1 MKEVQLFSFKLN
13 DDFVTKYVD
22 KEVPWGFPDA
32 GGNSVG
38 EITFMRSY
46 SRKKEDGTKES
57 WVDVCRRVIEGMYS
71 IQKDHVKGN
80 RLPWSGQQAQAS
92 AQEAFDRLFHLKWC
106 PPGRGLW
113 MMGTPFVMEQK
124 NSAALQNCA
133 FISTKEMTKNDPS
146 YPFRFLMEASMLGVG
161 VGFDSKAASKDFVV
175 YQPSISNKR
184 TVVIEDS
191 REGWVNSVGALI
203 DSFLKPDQPLVV
215 FDYSLIRGAGEPIKG
230 FGGVS
235 SGPRPLMVLHTKLSK
250 VLSESVGSKLDS
262 RLLADIGNLIGVCVV
277 SGNVRR
283 SAELYLGEPD
293 DQVFINLKNS
303 AIYPER
309 NYWSPTANP
318 DDYGWGWMSNN
329 SLYMKVGSDYSPYI
343 DAIKLNG
350 EPGFVWMD
358 ITRAYGRLVDAP
370 DNKDWRVEG
379 FNPCVTG
386 DTWVMT
392 AEGPKQVAELVGTPF
407 EALVDGKPFS
417 SLSNGFWLTGKNR
430 DVFDIITDD
439 GHSVRVTSN
448 HRMLTQRG
456 WVEAGELTS
465 EDVLYLHTH
474 KDSYWSGRGG
484 FVEGYLLGHLWGDG
498 TLNKES
504 AVLSLW
510 GADKSLACKIEEMAE
525 LVLDIRSDGGR
536 FRSVSGRDE
545 VRLKSVD
552 LARLAMS
559 WGMERGH
566 KKITDEMEK
575 GDWEFYRGFLQA
587 AFDCDGH
594 VEGSPQKGVSIRL
607 SQSDYEQ
614 LQRVQRMLGRMGI
627 HSKIRKMHDAGDR
640 DLPGGVYSC
649 KESFRL
655 ILSGSNAA
663 LYMGLVGFQSLDKT
677 SKWNELT
684 ADMSRGFYDKPA
696 TTKFVSL
703 VPAGVADVYDVTVAD
718 VHRFDANGFVAHNC
732 VEQPLESGECCTL
745 VETFINR
752 HTSLDDYL
760 RTLKFAYLYGKTVT
774 LLPTHWPQTNAIM
787 QRNRRIGTSV
797 SGVAEFADTRGV
809 STLVNWFN
817 KGYDEVSKWDRTYS
831 EWLCVRESIRKTT
844 GKPSGSVSL
853 VAGATPGFHWG
864 PGGQFCLRSIRFAKT
879 DPMVALFVD
888 AGYLVED
895 AVTDSHTSVV
905 YFPVKGS
912 ATRADSE
919 VSIFEKTHLASI
931 GQRYWSDNSIS
942 VTVSFDP
949 ETEGDDIA
957 RVLNMYEGQLKSI
970 SFLPRDPNSYP
981 QMPYTQITEEEYNSY
996 VGKLEK
1002 IDFSSIYKNG
1012 VDALGEKFCSNDVCE
1027 IPSR

>member
-13 DDFVTKYVD
+13 DDFVAKYVD

-71 IQKDHVKGN
+71 IQKDHVKEN

-92 AQEAFDRLFHLKWC
+92 AQEAFDRLFNLKWC

-161 VGFDSKAASKDFVV
+161 VGFDSKAAAKDFTV
-175 YQPSISNKR
+175 YQPSISNKK

-203 DSFLKPDQPLVV
+203 DSFLKPEQPLVV
-215 FDYSLIRGAGEPIKG
+215 FDYNLIRGAGEPIKG

-235 SGPRPLMVLHTKLSK
+235 SGPGPLMMLHTQLSK
-250 VLSESVGSKLDS
+250 VFSDRVGQKVDS

-293 DQVFINLKNS
+293 DEVFMNLKNS
-303 AIYPER
+303 SVFPER
-309 NYWSPTANP
+309 NYWSASAQPE
-318 DDYGWGWMSNN
+318 DLGWGWMSNN

-343 DAIKLNG
+343 EAIKLNG

-358 ITRAYGRLVDAP
+358 ITRAYGRLVDPA

-379 FNPCVTG
+379 FNP
-386 DTWVMT
+386 
-392 AEGPKQVAELVGTPF
+392 
-407 EALVDGKPFS
+407 
-417 SLSNGFWLTGKNR
+417 
-430 DVFDIITDD
+430 
-439 GHSVRVTSN
+439 
-448 HRMLTQRG
+448 
-456 WVEAGELTS
+456 
-465 EDVLYLHTH
+465 
-474 KDSYWSGRGG
+474 
-484 FVEGYLLGHLWGDG
+484 
-498 TLNKES
+498 
-504 AVLSLW
+504 
-510 GADKSLACKIEEMAE
+510 
-525 LVLDIRSDGGR
+525 
-536 FRSVSGRDE
+536 
-545 VRLKSVD
+545 
-552 LARLAMS
+552 
-559 WGMERGH
+559 
-566 KKITDEMEK
+566 
-575 GDWEFYRGFLQA
+575 
-587 AFDCDGH
+587 
-594 VEGSPQKGVSIRL
+594 
-607 SQSDYEQ
+607 
-614 LQRVQRMLGRMGI
+614 
-627 HSKIRKMHDAGDR
+627 
-640 DLPGGVYSC
+640 
-649 KESFRL
+649 
-655 ILSGSNAA
+655 
-663 LYMGLVGFQSLDKT
+663 
-677 SKWNELT
+677 
-684 ADMSRGFYDKPA
+684 
-696 TTKFVSL
+696 
-703 VPAGVADVYDVTVAD
+703 
-718 VHRFDANGFVAHNC
+718 C

-752 HTSLDDYL
+752 HESLEDYL

-879 DPMVALFVD
+879 DPMVGLFVD
-888 AGYLVED
+888 AGYRVED

-981 QMPYTQITEEEYNSY
+981 QMPYTQITEDEYNSY

-1002 IDFSSIYKNG
+1002 IDFSSIYQNG

>member
-1 MKEVQLFSFKLN
+1 MFSFKLN
-13 DDFVTKYVD
+13 DDFVQSYVD

-38 EITFMRSY
+38 EITFIRSY

-71 IQKDHVKGN
+71 VQKDHVKEN

-92 AQEAFDRLFHLKWC
+92 AQEAFDRLFNLKWC

-113 MMGTPFVMEQK
+113 MMGTPFVLEQK

-161 VGFDSKAASKDFVV
+161 VGFDSKGASKEFTIH
-175 YQPSISNKR
+175 QHAPSKR
-184 TVVIEDS
+184 DVVIEDS
-191 REGWVNSVGALI
+191 REGWVQSVGLLI
-203 DSFLKPDQPLVV
+203 DSYLKPDQPCPV
-215 FDYSLIRGAGEPIKG
+215 FDYGLIRGEGEPIKG

-235 SGPRPLMVLHTKLSK
+235 SGPKPLMVLHTQLSK
-250 VLSESVGSKLDS
+250 ILSSRVGEKVDS

-283 SAELYLGEPD
+283 SAELYLGDPED
-293 DQVFINLKNS
+293 KDFLNLKNGS
-303 AIYPER
+303 VFPER
-309 NYWSPTANP
+309 NYWSATAP
-318 DDYGWGWMSNN
+318 AEELGWGWMSNN

-343 DAIKLNG
+343 DAIKNNG

-370 DNKDWRVEG
+370 DNKDWRAEG
-379 FNPCVTG
+379 FNPCVTE
-386 DTWVMT
+386 DTWVQT
-392 AEGPKQVAELVGTPF
+392 AEGPRQVRELIGTPF
-407 EALVDGKPFS
+407 TALVDGKPYDTLS
-417 SLSNGFWLTGKNR
+417 SGFWLTGSER
-430 DVFDIITDD
+430 EVFDVVTDD
-439 GHSVRVTSN
+439 GHTVRVTSN
-448 HRMLTQRG
+448 HQMLTQRG
-456 WVEAGELTS
+456 WVEAGDL
-465 EDVLYLHTH
+465 VLGDSLLLNDHSG
-474 KDSYWSGRGG
+474 SYWHGRGG
-484 FVEGYLLGHLWGDG
+484 FNEGYLLGQLWGDG
-498 TLNKES
+498 TLKKEK

-510 GADKSLACKIEEMAE
+510 GEGKVLAPYIEDMARSM
-525 LVLDIRSDGGR
+525 LKLRSDWKGFGK
-536 FRSVSGRDE
+536 VPGRDE
-545 VRLKSVD
+545 IRLNSSD
-552 LARLAMS
+552 LVTLAAS
-559 WGMERGH
+559 WGMTHGNKKISDSMERGS
-566 KKITDEMEK
+566 
-575 GDWEFYRGFLQA
+575 WEFYRGFLQA

-594 VEGSPQKGVSIRL
+594 VEGSMDKGVTVRL
-607 SQSDYEQ
+607 AQSDLEQ

-627 HSKIRKMHDAGDR
+627 QSKIHDLRPEGAYA
-640 DLPGGVYSC
+640 LPGGDYLC
-649 KESFRL
+649 KASFRL
-655 ILSGSNAA
+655 IISGKNASSFME
-663 LYMGLVGFQSLDKT
+663 LIGFLDPNKAAKWERLT
-677 SKWNELT
+677 ST
-684 ADMSRGFYDKPA
+684 ASRGFYSKPPVS
-696 TTKFVSL
+696 KFVKL
-703 VPAGVADVYDVTVAD
+703 LPAGTADVYDVTVAD
-718 VHRFDANGFVAHNC
+718 VHRFDANGFVVHNC

-752 HTSLDDYL
+752 HESLEDYL

-809 STLVNWFN
+809 STLINWFN
-817 KGYDEVSKWDRTYS
+817 KGFDEVSKWDRVYS

-853 VAGATPGFHWG
+853 LAGTTPGFHWG

-879 DPMVALFVD
+879 DPMVPLFEA
-888 AGYLVED
+888 AGYTVED
-895 AVTDSHTSVV
+895 AVTDRASVVV

-912 ATRADSE
+912 PTRADSE
-919 VSIFEKTHLASI
+919 VSIFEKAHLASI
-931 GQRYWSDNSIS
+931 GQRHWSDNSIS

-949 ETEGDDIA
+949 EKEGDDIA

-981 QMPYTQITEEEYNSY
+981 QMPYTQISEEQYNSY
-996 VGKLEK
+996 VGKLSK
-1002 IDFSSIYKNG
+1002 IDFSPVYNDG
-1012 VDALGEKFCSNDVCE
+1012 VEALGEKFCSNDVCE